1 MSSSRCELESSG
13 QQNAD
18 SGTRGSKL
26 SKSNFPSKDENDES
40 LNSGKNSDI
49 VPTGKRVLEDL
60 SLPAGK
66 RARRSLPHS
75 HASSCTTRRRYS
87 ERPSL
92 RRGSKNQK
100 QSSKVQSLLQEHGNA
115 TVCVC

>member
-1 MSSSRCELESSG
+1 MSSSGCELESSG
-13 QQNAD
+13 QRD
-18 SGTRGSKL
+18 SDGGTSGSEL
-26 SKSNFPSKDENDES
+26 SKSVSPSKGLSDKS
-40 LNSGKNSDI
+40 LNNDI
-49 VPTGKRVLEDL
+49 VSTGKRMLEDL
-60 SLPAGK
+60 SIPAGK
-66 RARRSLPHS
+66 RARRSLPNS

-100 QSSKVQSLLQEHGNA
+100 QPNKVQGLLQEHGNA

>member
-1 MSSSRCELESSG
+1 MTSPGGELKLMG
-13 QQNAD
+13 QQNSD
-18 SGTRGSKL
+18 GGTRGSDF
-26 SKSNFPSKDENDES
+26 SKSDSPCKDLSDKS
-40 LNSGKNSDI
+40 LSSGKNSDMA
-49 VPTGKRVLEDL
+49 PTGKRMLEDL
-60 SLPAGK
+60 SIPAGK

-100 QSSKVQSLLQEHGNA
+100 QSNKVQGLLQEHGNT

>member
-1 MSSSRCELESSG
+1 MSSPGCELEPSG
-13 QQNAD
+13 QRNSD
-18 SGTRGSKL
+18 SGASGSEL
-26 SKSNFPSKDENDES
+26 SKSESPNKDLSDND
-40 LNSGKNSDI
+40 SGKNSVI
-49 VPTGKRVLEDL
+49 VPAGKRMLEDL
-60 SLPAGK
+60 SVPAGK

-100 QSSKVQSLLQEHGNA
+100 QSNKVQGLLQEHGNT

>member
-1 MSSSRCELESSG
+1 MSSPGCELELLG
-13 QQNAD
+13 HRNAD
-18 SGTRGSKL
+18 SGTSGSEL
-26 SKSNFPSKDENDES
+26 SKSDFPSKDLSDKS

-49 VPTGKRVLEDL
+49 VPTGKRMLEDL
-60 SLPAGK
+60 SIPAGK

-100 QSSKVQSLLQEHGNA
+100 QSNKVQGLLQEHGNA

>member
-1 MSSSRCELESSG
+1 MSSPGRELESSG
-13 QQNAD
+13 QRDAD
-18 SGTRGSKL
+18 SGTSGSEL
-26 SKSNFPSKDENDES
+26 SKSDFSSKDLNDDS
-40 LNSGKNSDI
+40 VNNGKNND
-49 VPTGKRVLEDL
+49 VAPTGKRMLEDP
-60 SLPAGK
+60 SIPAGK

-75 HASSCTTRRRYS
+75 HASSCTTRRRYG

-100 QSSKVQSLLQEHGNA
+100 QSNKVQGLLQEHGNA

>member
-1 MSSSRCELESSG
+1 MTSPGCELKSTD
-13 QQNAD
+13 QQNSD
-18 SGTRGSKL
+18 GGTSGSDL
-26 SKSNFPSKDENDES
+26 SKSDSPSKDLSDKS
-40 LNSGKNSDI
+40 LNRDI
-49 VPTGKRVLEDL
+49 VPTGKRMLEDL
-60 SLPAGK
+60 SIPAGK

-100 QSSKVQSLLQEHGNA
+100 QPNKVQGLLQEHGNA